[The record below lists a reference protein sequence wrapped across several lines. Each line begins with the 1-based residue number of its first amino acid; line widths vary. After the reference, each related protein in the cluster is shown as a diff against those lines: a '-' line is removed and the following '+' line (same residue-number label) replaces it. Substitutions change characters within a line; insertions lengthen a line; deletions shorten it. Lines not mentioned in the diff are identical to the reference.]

1 MLSVPSEVGS
11 SPLVLHLQ
19 PIVNLTDDQFFEF
32 CQLNRNLRIE
42 LTATGEILIM
52 PPTGSE
58 TGERNFNLIGQLWVW
73 VNQDRT
79 GIGFDSSTGFQLPNG
94 AKVSPDAAWVRLE
107 RWNALT
113 CEQQQKFAPLCP
125 DFIVELRSPSDNL
138 EPLKTKMQEYLDNGM
153 RLGWLID
160 RKNRQVYL
168 YRLGRAVECLDNP
181 ATLSGEEVLLGF
193 ILDLSQIW

>member
-11 SPLVLHLQ
+11 SPLVLHFQ

-58 TGERNFNLIGQLWVW
+58 TGERNFNLIGQLWAW
-73 VNQDRT
+73 VNQDNT

-94 AKVSPDAAWVRLE
+94 AKVSPDAAWVQLE

-113 CEQQQKFAPLCP
+113 SEQQQKFAPLCP

-138 EPLKTKMQEYLDNGM
+138 EPLKAKMQEYLDNGM

-181 ATLSGEEVLLGF
+181 ATLSGEEVLSGF
-193 ILDLSQIW
+193 TLDLSKIW